1 MSTPVSSPPCCIF
14 CGRPFREQAL
24 PEHLLR
30 LPGIGEKLR
39 YVPQCD
45 CYRKEREKEERRRRE
60 EEARRLQEE
69 HFAELFKRSRLAPR
83 FAKRTLSSFHPR
95 DARQEEVLQVFSDYL
110 CSFGEVRSKELNGI
124 YLFGAPARGKTHLAA
139 GLVNELLQ
147 QGVFCIYAKCAELPP
162 SLRAHFRDGEK
173 EKVITP
179 LLEAELLV
187 LDDLGAEE
195 RRDWF
200 FDDLYRILD
209 HRMEWL
215 LPTVITSNLS
225 PAEVCARYGKRIAS
239 RIERMCKILEV

>member
-1 MSTPVSSPPCCIF
+1 MVEQIIPCCEF
-14 CGRPFREQAL
+14 CGAPYVEITEEVRRFL
-24 PEHLLR
+24 PEAIR
-30 LPGIGEKLR
+30 DKVRFRPT
-39 YVPQCD
+39 CD
-45 CYRKEREKEERRRRE
+45 CLEREKQKAVLEEIERRQKEAHKEALEEAFKRACLSKRFRRRTLQSYIAADEKQSRALSAFLHLAEHFKEARE
-60 EEARRLQEE
+60 E
-69 HFAELFKRSRLAPR
+69 
-83 FAKRTLSSFHPR
+83 
-95 DARQEEVLQVFSDYL
+95 
-110 CSFGEVRSKELNGI
+110 ELNGI
-124 YLFGAPARGKTHLAA
+124 YLFGAPTRGKTHLAA
-139 GLVNELLQ
+139 GLVNALLR